1 MMVALSISLR
11 ACALRPGHV
20 RVRSGRL
27 RCNGLGLFRNVTASV
42 TGRRMAAEP
51 VRYLTKS
58 LLGSR
63 FVPDTWAYDTTG
75 NATYES
81 NAGMW
86 GGYGSSGTVTS
97 PIYATSSTGKANK
110 ALVNTFDA
118 KNRLSKV
125 AIANANTAQATAAT
139 SANTVTY
146 RVNAL
151 GQRVQKIGAGT
162 FAQPTTIPFA
172 VTLSNPPTQAQLQAL
187 NAQVTAFYANT
198 RFIYDEQ
205 GRLLGEYSKD
215 GKLVE
220 ETVWFDDLPVAVLK
234 PKGAS
239 ATSPVSGTGNV
250 ATNNQDAN
258 NTGTNGN
265 TAPPAAPSAKVN
277 VEVFYVHPDHL
288 GTPRVIT
295 ASTAL
300 AATTGTGIT
309 SPQTVNKAVWRW
321 DSDPFGSNATA
332 NSAPNENPNT
342 LSQVVGTATLPYLF
356 DFDLAFPGQKRDRET
371 GKHYNYFRD
380 YDPGVGR
387 YVESDP
393 IGLRGGLSTFGYV
406 ANKPTLAVDPK
417 GLDLYLCVRGCCGN
431 RANHGYLY
439 DTKTRRC
446 CGDPADIPRQA
457 GRDYIATCDDRNR
470 GPDVD
475 TCWLISRSD
484 TDATNA
490 LNCCQERTQNS
501 TYVPFRNDCQ
511 NRADECVRAQGF
523 VPPNTPQQRRFMR
536 CNSCYRQ

>member
-1 MMVALSISLR
+1 
-11 ACALRPGHV
+11 
-20 RVRSGRL
+20 
-27 RCNGLGLFRNVTASV
+27 
-42 TGRRMAAEP
+42 MATEP
-51 VRYLTKS
+51 VRFLTKS

-63 FVPDTWAYDTTG
+63 F
-75 NATYES
+75 
-81 NAGMW
+81 
-86 GGYGSSGTVTS
+86 
-97 PIYATSSTGKANK
+97 
-110 ALVNTFDA
+110 VNTFDA

-146 RVNAL
+146 RINAL

-162 FAQPTTIPFA
+162 FAQPSTIPFA

-187 NAQVTAFYANT
+187 NTQVTAFYANT

-265 TAPPAAPSAKVN
+265 TAPPAAPTAKVN

-356 DFDLAFPGQKRDRET
+356 GFDLAFPGQKRDRET

-380 YDPGVGR
+380 YDPAVGR

-393 IGLRGGLSTFGYV
+393 VGLKGGLSTFGYV
-406 ANKPTLAVDPK
+406 KASPLTKTDERGLYPADSDPK
-417 GLDLYLCVRGCCGN
+417 CFYTGECKCATAECAAGLRPAPPPKNCSAACAAECFAAKFGGGMLATHLVGKTPVDLSS
-431 RANHGYLY
+431 
-439 DTKTRRC
+439 
-446 CGDPADIPRQA
+446 
-457 GRDYIATCDDRNR
+457 
-470 GPDVD
+470 
-475 TCWLISRSD
+475 WLSLIVHSC
-484 TDATNA
+484 A
-490 LNCCQERTQNS
+490 LAS
-501 TYVPFRNDCQ
+501 GSWLG
-511 NRADECVRAQGF
+511 QGF
-523 VPPNTPQQRRFMR
+523 ALMSAAIICESKCCVPLGQTPPPYF
-536 CNSCYRQ
+536 NPFK

>member
-1 MMVALSISLR
+1 M
-11 ACALRPGHV
+11 
-20 RVRSGRL
+20 
-27 RCNGLGLFRNVTASV
+27 
-42 TGRRMAAEP
+42 
-51 VRYLTKS
+51 TKS

-63 FVPDTWAYDTTG
+63 F
-75 NATYES
+75 
-81 NAGMW
+81 
-86 GGYGSSGTVTS
+86 
-97 PIYATSSTGKANK
+97 
-110 ALVNTFDA
+110 VNTFDA

-125 AIANANTAQATAAT
+125 AIAAANTAQATAAT

-146 RVNAL
+146 RINAL
-151 GQRVQKIGAGT
+151 GQRVQKIGTGT

-265 TAPPAAPSAKVN
+265 IAPPAAPTAKVN
-277 VEVFYVHPDHL
+277 VEVFYIHPDHL

-356 DFDLAFPGQKRDRET
+356 GFDLAFPGQKRDRET

-380 YDPGVGR
+380 YDPSVGR
-387 YVESDP
+387 YFESDP
-393 IGLRGGLSTFGYV
+393 IGLRAGLNTFAYVGGNPLLYADVKGLVPVVIPPGVIIPPPWYNPRPPPNWPEMPV
-406 ANKPTLAVDPK
+406 PEPIKPPPPK
-417 GLDLYLCVRGCCGN
+417 GRPGILAKMVKEV
-431 RANHGYLY
+431 A
-439 DTKTRRC
+439 
-446 CGDPADIPRQA
+446 
-457 GRDYIATCDDRNR
+457 
-470 GPDVD
+470 V
-475 TCWLISRSD
+475 
-484 TDATNA
+484 
-490 LNCCQERTQNS
+490 
-501 TYVPFRNDCQ
+501 
-511 NRADECVRAQGF
+511 ECV
-523 VPPNTPQQRRFMR
+523 PRF
-536 CNSCYRQ
+536 SKAA